1 MSRAP
6 RAGRLAAGA
15 AVALLVLVALAASGA
30 PHPVDY
36 LGTLVVAGLGLGA
49 IAALTGVG
57 LVLTYTTTGVFTL
70 SQGGVATVVAF
81 VLSVLVRDAGLPL
94 VPALLV
100 AVVGVGP
107 LLGVLLEGLVFRPL
121 QRRGASPTERLVADV
136 GVLVLLLGACTLA
149 FGEGTVPAP
158 SVFPSSTA
166 FGVGGVD
173 VGWTTVGDLLVV
185 LALTG
190 GLTVLLR
197 LTPLGRQVR
206 AVVDRRTLAQLAAV
220 DADRVSQLSW
230 ALGSGFAGLVGV
242 LYAPLRGLSTGLLTL
257 TVLATLAVAVV
268 ARLRSLPVAVLAG
281 LGLGVGQSLV
291 QALSFPRYP
300 SWLPLGRISPVFGV
314 ELLVEVTLL
323 LLVLGRAIDAP
334 DQGSASLVGGRLG
347 AATRRGGPA
356 AGRRLLL
363 VVGLALPVLLAG
375 ALSREHAVTEQRM
388 LALGIVFLSVTA
400 LTGLTGQI
408 TLASAAFAGLGAY
421 ATARL
426 SGGYLPLPTSVRIP
440 HLPVLLAVLL
450 AGALVA
456 GLGLALAAPAV
467 RRRGL
472 ALALLTL
479 AFAQVVDALVFQQP
493 LWTSA
498 GRAVVRPHLG
508 PLDLSGQVGFTG
520 LEVVVLGLA
529 LGLVAALRRGRL
541 GRALGAMRDS
551 EAGAVS
557 VGVSL
562 RRHTLLVF
570 GASALLAAV
579 GGALLAMASGGLDLD
594 EGGPYSPLSGI
605 FAFAAV
611 VVFGVASPAGA
622 LLASVTYVG
631 VDALTGTDGSS
642 LVVIGLLAVALGRL
656 PGGLAGALRRG
667 VADPRVLDGLV
678 AHVAVEHA
686 RRAAPPVGTGLEP
699 TATAREL
706 LGSR

>member
-1 MSRAP
+1 VSRAP

-300 SWLPLGRISPVFGV
+300 SWLPRSSASSCSSRSRCCCSSSAAPSTPL
-314 ELLVEVTLL
+314 T
-323 LLVLGRAIDAP
+323 RAAP
-334 DQGSASLVGGRLG
+334 PSSAVGSAP
-347 AATRRGGPA
+347 RRGA
-356 AGRRLLL
+356 AGRR
-363 VVGLALPVLLAG
+363 
-375 ALSREHAVTEQRM
+375 
-388 LALGIVFLSVTA
+388 
-400 LTGLTGQI
+400 
-408 TLASAAFAGLGAY
+408 
-421 ATARL
+421 
-426 SGGYLPLPTSVRIP
+426 
-440 HLPVLLAVLL
+440 
-450 AGALVA
+450 
-456 GLGLALAAPAV
+456 
-467 RRRGL
+467 RG
-472 ALALLTL
+472 
-479 AFAQVVDALVFQQP
+479 
-493 LWTSA
+493 
-498 GRAVVRPHLG
+498 
-508 PLDLSGQVGFTG
+508 
-520 LEVVVLGLA
+520 
-529 LGLVAALRRGRL
+529 
-541 GRALGAMRDS
+541 
-551 EAGAVS
+551 
-557 VGVSL
+557 
-562 RRHTLLVF
+562 
-570 GASALLAAV
+570 GASCWSW
-579 GGALLAMASGGLDLD
+579 GW
-594 EGGPYSPLSGI
+594 PC
-605 FAFAAV
+605 
-611 VVFGVASPAGA
+611 
-622 LLASVTYVG
+622 
-631 VDALTGTDGSS
+631 
-642 LVVIGLLAVALGRL
+642 RCCW
-656 PGGLAGALRRG
+656 
-667 VADPRVLDGLV
+667 
-678 AHVAVEHA
+678 
-686 RRAAPPVGTGLEP
+686 PV
-699 TATAREL
+699 R
-706 LGSR
+706 